1 MIRSYRIEDD
11 LAAVD
16 TRAIEVSIVLAD
28 ERRRWCFFLSPAAIA
43 ACGDFVEGTNVRV
56 HLGELH
62 MIVVSEVTV
71 EVIERVLGELD
82 KCGALE
88 GRTLPLTPK

>member
-1 MIRSYRIEDD
+1 LIRSYRIEDD